1 MMGFDITRIPKS
13 YESNGFNISNWSGK
27 VFYLRFGIEKDIW
40 YYQVIVFWQYH
51 IYSILYEEHFTAL
64 YWPTSQQKWLD
75 YKFSPFQI
83 INSDVLIEHRVIYI
97 YIDR

>member
-1 MMGFDITRIPKS
+1 MMGFDITCIPKS

-75 YKFSPFQI
+75 YKCSPSQI
-83 INSDVLIEHRVIYI
+83 IHSHVLSQYI
-97 YIDR
+97 YR